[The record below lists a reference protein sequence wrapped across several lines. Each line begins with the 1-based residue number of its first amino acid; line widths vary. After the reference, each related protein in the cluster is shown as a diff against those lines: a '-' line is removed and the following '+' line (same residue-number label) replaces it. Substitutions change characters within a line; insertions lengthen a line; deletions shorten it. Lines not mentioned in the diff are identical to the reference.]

1 MSPRPY
7 RLGKRAADVEDTR
20 DRVIQAARELFSE
33 EGFLGA
39 SLEDVAKR
47 AGVSRAT
54 VYYQFE
60 SKYGLLDGM
69 IVNATQIQKAA
80 PLDRARKHPNALKG
94 LRTYLV
100 EICKF
105 WMGDLALFRNVYGL
119 ASVDPEAGKLFDGYD
134 NRRRELLVWLVK
146 RLADQGH
153 LRPGMTQQRATDV
166 LWLLS
171 SFRSFDQLHTR
182 ARLSAKQ
189 AASLLNELA
198 GTLLSDAG
206 AASEAQRPAT

>member
-1 MSPRPY
+1 
-7 RLGKRAADVEDTR
+7 
-20 DRVIQAARELFSE
+20 
-33 EGFLGA
+33 
-39 SLEDVAKR
+39 
-47 AGVSRAT
+47 
-54 VYYQFE
+54 
-60 SKYGLLDGM
+60 
-69 IVNATQIQKAA
+69 
-80 PLDRARKHPNALKG
+80 
-94 LRTYLV
+94 
-100 EICKF
+100 
-105 WMGDLALFRNVYGL
+105 MGDLALFRNVFGL

-153 LRPGMTQQRATDV
+153 LRPGMTQPRATDV

>member
-20 DRVIQAARELFSE
+20 DRVIQAARDLFSE

-39 SLEDVAKR
+39 TLDDVAKR
-47 AGVSRAT
+47 AGVARAT

-60 SKYGLLDGM
+60 SKYGLLDAM
-69 IVNATQIQKAA
+69 IVNATQMAKAA
-80 PLDRARKHPNALKG
+80 PLERARKHPNALKG
-94 LRTYLV
+94 LRAYFV

-134 NRRRELLVWLVK
+134 DRRRELLTWMVK

-153 LRPGMTQQRATDV
+153 LRPGVTQHRATDM

-182 ARLSAKQ
+182 AGLTARQ
-189 AASLLNELA
+189 AAAMLNELA
-198 GTLLSDAG
+198 SAIISDEARRAG
-206 AASEAQRPAT
+206 EPED

>member
-7 RLGKRAADVEDTR
+7 KLGKRAADVEDTR

-33 EGFLGA
+33 EGFLGT
-39 SLEDVAKR
+39 SLDDVAKR
-47 AGVSRAT
+47 AGVARAT

-60 SKYGLLDGM
+60 SKYGLLDGL
-69 IVNATQIQKAA
+69 IVNATQVARAA
-80 PLDRARKHPNALKG
+80 PLDRARKHPDARKG
-94 LRTYLV
+94 LDSYLV

-119 ASVDPEAGKLFDGYD
+119 ASVDPEAGRLFDGYD

-153 LRPGMTQQRATDV
+153 LRPGVTQQRATDV

-189 AASLLNELA
+189 AAALLNDLA
-198 GTLLSDAG
+198 GAILADAG